1 MTWPLMPAASSE
13 ARNAIRPA
21 TSPAVPNPTSLRKKS
36 GIGSPASS
44 AATAAA
50 KYGTVLVIAVAATGM
65 TAFTHTPDLRISSAQ
80 VRTMP
85 TMPALAAA

>member
-1 MTWPLMPAASSE
+1 MIPAASSE
-13 ARNAIRPA
+13 ARNAISPA
-21 TSPAVPNPTSLRKKS
+21 TSAAVPNPISRRKKS

-50 KYGTVLVIAVAATGM
+50 KYGTVLVMAVAATGT
-65 TAFTHTPDLRISSAQ
+65 TALTHTPDRPISSAQ
-80 VRTMP
+80 VRTIP